1 MPTCYIVGAGD
12 FTPRGFAPVP
22 GDLVLAA
29 DGGYR
34 ALCSLGYTP
43 DLLLGDFD
51 SLGDL
56 PLPPDLP
63 VLRFPARKDD
73 TDTGL
78 ALRHGLDR
86 GYRDFALYGCA
97 GGRVDHLLA
106 NLQSMAR
113 ISRLGAAIR
122 LAAPEYDAWALTG
135 PAPSTPAPDAS
146 GPAPH
151 APDASAPRIPRPH
164 ASGPAPPPPPPR
176 AHASASHISA
186 SHASAPSTSA
196 PSTPAP
202 HASAPHISASHAS
215 APSTS
220 SDRPRAHPHR
230 PARPPRRRP
239 ALPPPATLFRPP
251 RRPAARCVHGDSA
264 HGDRRRGLRSPSPGR
279 ATAMGPAAPALPV
292 GGTRRPSR
300 PRAPARPPRP
310 ALGLAPRPRT
320 ALRAPAACAPRALV
334 HGPPRTPRR
343 SRARPPRARS
353 LPPPAP
359 HSPLANPRRMR
370 YDRASPERIETR

>member
-34 ALCSLGYTP
+34 ALYSLGYTP

-86 GYRDFALYGCA
+86 GFRDFALYGCA

-113 ISRLGAAIR
+113 VSRLGATIR

-151 APDASAPRIPRPH
+151 APD
-164 ASGPAPPPPPPR
+164 GPAATLTLP
-176 AHASASHISA
+176 
-186 SHASAPSTSA
+186 
-196 PSTPAP
+196 
-202 HASAPHISASHAS
+202 
-215 APSTS
+215 
-220 SDRPRAHPHR
+220 DRPGG
-230 PARPPRRRP
+230 
-239 ALPPPATLFRPP
+239 TLVSVF
-251 RRPAARCVHGDSA
+251 C
-264 HGDRRRGLRSPSPGR
+264 HGDRAEGVTLTGLSYPLDGADLTGDFPLGVSNRRLEGRPATVSVRRGTLLIFQG
-279 ATAMGPAAPALPV
+279 A
-292 GGTRRPSR
+292 
-300 PRAPARPPRP
+300 
-310 ALGLAPRPRT
+310 
-320 ALRAPAACAPRALV
+320 
-334 HGPPRTPRR
+334 
-343 SRARPPRARS
+343 
-353 LPPPAP
+353 
-359 HSPLANPRRMR
+359 
-370 YDRASPERIETR
+370 

>member
-34 ALCSLGYTP
+34 ALYSLGYTP

-86 GYRDFALYGCA
+86 GFRDFALYGCA

-113 ISRLGAAIR
+113 VSRLGATIR

-135 PAPSTPAPDAS
+135 PAPDTSASHASAPHALVLHASAPHASAPDASAPHASASHAS

-151 APDASAPRIPRPH
+151 APH
-164 ASGPAPPPPPPR
+164 TPAPD
-176 AHASASHISA
+176 ASASHISA
-186 SHASAPSTSA
+186 SHASAPDAPA
-196 PSTPAP
+196 PSTPASD
-202 HASAPHISASHAS
+202 ASAPH
-215 APSTS
+215 APDGPAATLTLP
-220 SDRPRAHPHR
+220 DRPGG
-230 PARPPRRRP
+230 
-239 ALPPPATLFRPP
+239 TLVSVF
-251 RRPAARCVHGDSA
+251 C
-264 HGDRRRGLRSPSPGR
+264 HGDRAEGVTLTGLSYPLDGADLTGDFPLGVSNRRLEGQPATVSVRRGTLLIFQG
-279 ATAMGPAAPALPV
+279 A
-292 GGTRRPSR
+292 
-300 PRAPARPPRP
+300 
-310 ALGLAPRPRT
+310 
-320 ALRAPAACAPRALV
+320 
-334 HGPPRTPRR
+334 
-343 SRARPPRARS
+343 
-353 LPPPAP
+353 
-359 HSPLANPRRMR
+359 
-370 YDRASPERIETR
+370 

>member
-113 ISRLGAAIR
+113 VSRLGAAIR

-135 PAPSTPAPDAS
+135 PAPDTSAPDTLEPHASASHASAPDAS

-151 APDASAPRIPRPH
+151 APHTPAPSTSAPD
-164 ASGPAPPPPPPR
+164 
-176 AHASASHISA
+176 ASASHISA
-186 SHASAPSTSA
+186 SHASAPST
-196 PSTPAP
+196 PASD
-202 HASAPHISASHAS
+202 ASAPHISAPHTSGPAPHAPDGP
-215 APSTS
+215 AATLTLP
-220 SDRPRAHPHR
+220 DRPGG
-230 PARPPRRRP
+230 
-239 ALPPPATLFRPP
+239 TLVSVF
-251 RRPAARCVHGDSA
+251 C
-264 HGDRRRGLRSPSPGR
+264 HGDRAEGVTLTGLSYPLDGADLTGDFPLGVSNRRLEGQPATVSVRRGTLLIFQG
-279 ATAMGPAAPALPV
+279 V
-292 GGTRRPSR
+292 
-300 PRAPARPPRP
+300 
-310 ALGLAPRPRT
+310 
-320 ALRAPAACAPRALV
+320 
-334 HGPPRTPRR
+334 
-343 SRARPPRARS
+343 
-353 LPPPAP
+353 
-359 HSPLANPRRMR
+359 
-370 YDRASPERIETR
+370 

>member
-34 ALCSLGYTP
+34 ALYSLGYTP

-86 GYRDFALYGCA
+86 GFRDFALYGCA

-113 ISRLGAAIR
+113 VSRLGAAIR

-135 PAPSTPAPDAS
+135 PAPDTSASSTPAPDALAPHASASHAS

-151 APDASAPRIPRPH
+151 APD
-164 ASGPAPPPPPPR
+164 GPAATLTLP
-176 AHASASHISA
+176 
-186 SHASAPSTSA
+186 
-196 PSTPAP
+196 
-202 HASAPHISASHAS
+202 
-215 APSTS
+215 
-220 SDRPRAHPHR
+220 DRPGG
-230 PARPPRRRP
+230 
-239 ALPPPATLFRPP
+239 TLVSVF
-251 RRPAARCVHGDSA
+251 C
-264 HGDRRRGLRSPSPGR
+264 HGDRAEGVTLTGLSYPLDGADLTGDFPLGVSNRRLEGQPATVSVRRGTLLIFQG
-279 ATAMGPAAPALPV
+279 A
-292 GGTRRPSR
+292 
-300 PRAPARPPRP
+300 
-310 ALGLAPRPRT
+310 
-320 ALRAPAACAPRALV
+320 
-334 HGPPRTPRR
+334 
-343 SRARPPRARS
+343 
-353 LPPPAP
+353 
-359 HSPLANPRRMR
+359 
-370 YDRASPERIETR
+370 

>member
-34 ALCSLGYTP
+34 ALYSLGYTP

-86 GYRDFALYGCA
+86 GFRDFALYGCA

-113 ISRLGAAIR
+113 VSRLGAAIR

-135 PAPSTPAPDAS
+135 PAPDTSVPHASGPAPHTPAPDALAPHASASHAS

-151 APDASAPRIPRPH
+151 APHTPAPSTSAPD
-164 ASGPAPPPPPPR
+164 
-176 AHASASHISA
+176 ASASHISA

-196 PSTPAP
+196 PSTSAPDASGPAP
-202 HASAPHISASHAS
+202 HAPDGPAATLTLP
-215 APSTS
+215 
-220 SDRPRAHPHR
+220 DRPGG
-230 PARPPRRRP
+230 
-239 ALPPPATLFRPP
+239 TLVSVF
-251 RRPAARCVHGDSA
+251 C
-264 HGDRRRGLRSPSPGR
+264 HGDRAEGVTLTGLSYPLDGADLTGDFPLGVSNRRLEGQPATVSVRRGTLLIFQG
-279 ATAMGPAAPALPV
+279 A
-292 GGTRRPSR
+292 
-300 PRAPARPPRP
+300 
-310 ALGLAPRPRT
+310 
-320 ALRAPAACAPRALV
+320 
-334 HGPPRTPRR
+334 
-343 SRARPPRARS
+343 
-353 LPPPAP
+353 
-359 HSPLANPRRMR
+359 
-370 YDRASPERIETR
+370 

>member
-34 ALCSLGYTP
+34 ALYSLGYTP

-86 GYRDFALYGCA
+86 GFRDFALYGCA

-113 ISRLGAAIR
+113 ISRLGATIR

-135 PAPSTPAPDAS
+135 PAP
-146 GPAPH
+146 
-151 APDASAPRIPRPH
+151 
-164 ASGPAPPPPPPR
+164 
-176 AHASASHISA
+176 
-186 SHASAPSTSA
+186 HASAPATPDALA
-196 PSTPAP
+196 PA
-202 HASAPHISASHAS
+202 AVL
-215 APSTS
+215 
-220 SDRPRAHPHR
+220 
-230 PARPPRRRP
+230 
-239 ALPPPATLFRPP
+239 ALPPRPGGTLVSVF
-251 RRPAARCVHGDSA
+251 C
-264 HGDRRRGLRSPSPGR
+264 HGDRAEGVTLTGLSYPLDGADLTGDFPLGVSNRRLEGQPATVSVRRGTLLIFQG
-279 ATAMGPAAPALPV
+279 A
-292 GGTRRPSR
+292 
-300 PRAPARPPRP
+300 
-310 ALGLAPRPRT
+310 
-320 ALRAPAACAPRALV
+320 
-334 HGPPRTPRR
+334 
-343 SRARPPRARS
+343 
-353 LPPPAP
+353 
-359 HSPLANPRRMR
+359 
-370 YDRASPERIETR
+370 

>member
-34 ALCSLGYTP
+34 ALYSLGYTP

-86 GYRDFALYGCA
+86 GFRDFALYGCA

-113 ISRLGAAIR
+113 VSRLGATIR

-135 PAPSTPAPDAS
+135 PAPSTPAPDALVLHAS
-146 GPAPH
+146 APH
-151 APDASAPRIPRPH
+151 ASAPSTPAPDAP
-164 ASGPAPPPPPPR
+164 
-176 AHASASHISA
+176 ASHISA
-186 SHASAPSTSA
+186 SHASAPDG
-196 PSTPAP
+196 PA
-202 HASAPHISASHAS
+202 AVL
-215 APSTS
+215 
-220 SDRPRAHPHR
+220 
-230 PARPPRRRP
+230 
-239 ALPPPATLFRPP
+239 ALPPRPGGTLVSVF
-251 RRPAARCVHGDSA
+251 C
-264 HGDRRRGLRSPSPGR
+264 HGDRAEGVTLTGLSYPLDGADLTGDFPLGVSNRRLEGRPATVSVRRGTLLIFQG
-279 ATAMGPAAPALPV
+279 A
-292 GGTRRPSR
+292 
-300 PRAPARPPRP
+300 
-310 ALGLAPRPRT
+310 
-320 ALRAPAACAPRALV
+320 
-334 HGPPRTPRR
+334 
-343 SRARPPRARS
+343 
-353 LPPPAP
+353 
-359 HSPLANPRRMR
+359 
-370 YDRASPERIETR
+370 

>member
-34 ALCSLGYTP
+34 ALYSLGYTP

-86 GYRDFALYGCA
+86 GFRDFALYGCA

-113 ISRLGAAIR
+113 VSRLGATIR

-135 PAPSTPAPDAS
+135 PAPDTSAPSTPAPDALAPHASASHASGPAPHAPHTPAPHASAPHISASHASAPSTPAPDASAPDAS

-151 APDASAPRIPRPH
+151 APH
-164 ASGPAPPPPPPR
+164 
-176 AHASASHISA
+176 
-186 SHASAPSTSA
+186 
-196 PSTPAP
+196 TPAP

-220 SDRPRAHPHR
+220 APSTPAPDASAPDASGPAPHAPGGPAATLTLPDRPGG
-230 PARPPRRRP
+230 
-239 ALPPPATLFRPP
+239 TLVSVF
-251 RRPAARCVHGDSA
+251 C
-264 HGDRRRGLRSPSPGR
+264 HGDRAEGVTLTGLSYPLDGADLTGDFPLGVSNRRLEGQPATVSVRRGTLLIFQG
-279 ATAMGPAAPALPV
+279 A
-292 GGTRRPSR
+292 
-300 PRAPARPPRP
+300 
-310 ALGLAPRPRT
+310 
-320 ALRAPAACAPRALV
+320 
-334 HGPPRTPRR
+334 
-343 SRARPPRARS
+343 
-353 LPPPAP
+353 
-359 HSPLANPRRMR
+359 
-370 YDRASPERIETR
+370 

>member
-34 ALCSLGYTP
+34 ALCSLEYTP

-86 GYRDFALYGCA
+86 GFRDFALYGCA

-113 ISRLGAAIR
+113 VSRLGATIR

-135 PAPSTPAPDAS
+135 PAPDAPAPATPAAPGALVLHASAPDA
-146 GPAPH
+146 P
-151 APDASAPRIPRPH
+151 
-164 ASGPAPPPPPPR
+164 
-176 AHASASHISA
+176 ASHISA
-186 SHASAPSTSA
+186 SHASAPDASA
-196 PSTPAP
+196 PSTSAP
-202 HASAPHISASHAS
+202 HASAPHASGPAPYAPDAPALHTSALHAS
-215 APSTS
+215 APDGPAATLTLP
-220 SDRPRAHPHR
+220 DRPGG
-230 PARPPRRRP
+230 
-239 ALPPPATLFRPP
+239 TLVSVF
-251 RRPAARCVHGDSA
+251 C
-264 HGDRRRGLRSPSPGR
+264 HGDRAEGVTLTGLSYPLDGADLTGDFPLGVSNRRLEGQPATVSVRRGTLLIFQG
-279 ATAMGPAAPALPV
+279 A
-292 GGTRRPSR
+292 
-300 PRAPARPPRP
+300 
-310 ALGLAPRPRT
+310 
-320 ALRAPAACAPRALV
+320 
-334 HGPPRTPRR
+334 
-343 SRARPPRARS
+343 
-353 LPPPAP
+353 
-359 HSPLANPRRMR
+359 
-370 YDRASPERIETR
+370 

>member
-34 ALCSLGYTP
+34 ALYSLGYTP

-86 GYRDFALYGCA
+86 GFRDFALYGCA

-113 ISRLGAAIR
+113 ISRLGATIR

-135 PAPSTPAPDAS
+135 PAPSTPAPDALVLHAS
-146 GPAPH
+146 APH
-151 APDASAPRIPRPH
+151 ASAPH
-164 ASGPAPPPPPPR
+164 TPAPSTSAPHTPTPD
-176 AHASASHISA
+176 ASASHISA

-196 PSTPAP
+196 PD
-202 HASAPHISASHAS
+202 ASAPH
-215 APSTS
+215 AP
-220 SDRPRAHPHR
+220 DG
-230 PARPPRRRP
+230 PAAVL
-239 ALPPPATLFRPP
+239 ALPPRPGGTLVSVF
-251 RRPAARCVHGDSA
+251 C
-264 HGDRRRGLRSPSPGR
+264 HGDRAEGVTLTGLSYPLDGADLTGDFPLGVSNRRLEGQPATVSVRRGTLLIFQG
-279 ATAMGPAAPALPV
+279 A
-292 GGTRRPSR
+292 
-300 PRAPARPPRP
+300 
-310 ALGLAPRPRT
+310 
-320 ALRAPAACAPRALV
+320 
-334 HGPPRTPRR
+334 
-343 SRARPPRARS
+343 
-353 LPPPAP
+353 
-359 HSPLANPRRMR
+359 
-370 YDRASPERIETR
+370 

>member
-113 ISRLGAAIR
+113 VSRLGAAIR

-135 PAPSTPAPDAS
+135 PAPDAPAPDASAPSTPAPDASAPHTSASHAS

-151 APDASAPRIPRPH
+151 APD
-164 ASGPAPPPPPPR
+164 GPAATLTLP
-176 AHASASHISA
+176 
-186 SHASAPSTSA
+186 
-196 PSTPAP
+196 
-202 HASAPHISASHAS
+202 
-215 APSTS
+215 
-220 SDRPRAHPHR
+220 DRPGG
-230 PARPPRRRP
+230 
-239 ALPPPATLFRPP
+239 TLVSVF
-251 RRPAARCVHGDSA
+251 C
-264 HGDRRRGLRSPSPGR
+264 HGDRAEGVTLTGLSYPLDGADLTGDFPLGVSNRRLEGRPATVSVRRGTLLIFQG
-279 ATAMGPAAPALPV
+279 V
-292 GGTRRPSR
+292 
-300 PRAPARPPRP
+300 
-310 ALGLAPRPRT
+310 
-320 ALRAPAACAPRALV
+320 
-334 HGPPRTPRR
+334 
-343 SRARPPRARS
+343 
-353 LPPPAP
+353 
-359 HSPLANPRRMR
+359 
-370 YDRASPERIETR
+370 

>member
-86 GYRDFALYGCA
+86 GFRDFALYGCA

-113 ISRLGAAIR
+113 VSRLGAAIR

-135 PAPSTPAPDAS
+135 PAPDAPASDASAPDASASHAS

-151 APDASAPRIPRPH
+151 
-164 ASGPAPPPPPPR
+164 
-176 AHASASHISA
+176 
-186 SHASAPSTSA
+186 
-196 PSTPAP
+196 AP

-215 APSTS
+215 APHASAPDASGPAPHAPGGPAATLTLP
-220 SDRPRAHPHR
+220 DRPGG
-230 PARPPRRRP
+230 
-239 ALPPPATLFRPP
+239 TLVSVF
-251 RRPAARCVHGDSA
+251 C
-264 HGDRRRGLRSPSPGR
+264 HGDRAEGVTLTGLAYPLSDAALAGDFPLGVSNSRLEGRPATVSVRRGTLLIFQG
-279 ATAMGPAAPALPV
+279 V
-292 GGTRRPSR
+292 
-300 PRAPARPPRP
+300 
-310 ALGLAPRPRT
+310 
-320 ALRAPAACAPRALV
+320 
-334 HGPPRTPRR
+334 
-343 SRARPPRARS
+343 
-353 LPPPAP
+353 
-359 HSPLANPRRMR
+359 
-370 YDRASPERIETR
+370 

>member
-34 ALCSLGYTP
+34 ALYSLGYTP

-86 GYRDFALYGCA
+86 GFRDFALYGCA

-113 ISRLGAAIR
+113 VSRLGATIR

-135 PAPSTPAPDAS
+135 PAPDSSAPDASAPDAS

-151 APDASAPRIPRPH
+151 APD
-164 ASGPAPPPPPPR
+164 GPAATLTLP
-176 AHASASHISA
+176 
-186 SHASAPSTSA
+186 
-196 PSTPAP
+196 
-202 HASAPHISASHAS
+202 
-215 APSTS
+215 
-220 SDRPRAHPHR
+220 DRPGG
-230 PARPPRRRP
+230 
-239 ALPPPATLFRPP
+239 TLVSVF
-251 RRPAARCVHGDSA
+251 C
-264 HGDRRRGLRSPSPGR
+264 HGDRAEGVTLTGLSYSLDGADLTGDFPLGVSNRRLEGQPATVSVRRGTLLIFQG
-279 ATAMGPAAPALPV
+279 A
-292 GGTRRPSR
+292 
-300 PRAPARPPRP
+300 
-310 ALGLAPRPRT
+310 
-320 ALRAPAACAPRALV
+320 
-334 HGPPRTPRR
+334 
-343 SRARPPRARS
+343 
-353 LPPPAP
+353 
-359 HSPLANPRRMR
+359 
-370 YDRASPERIETR
+370 

>member
-34 ALCSLGYTP
+34 ALYSLGYTP

-86 GYRDFALYGCA
+86 GFRDFALYGCA

-113 ISRLGAAIR
+113 VSRLGATIR

-135 PAPSTPAPDAS
+135 PAPDASAPDAS

-151 APDASAPRIPRPH
+151 APD
-164 ASGPAPPPPPPR
+164 GPAATLTLP
-176 AHASASHISA
+176 
-186 SHASAPSTSA
+186 
-196 PSTPAP
+196 
-202 HASAPHISASHAS
+202 
-215 APSTS
+215 
-220 SDRPRAHPHR
+220 DRPGG
-230 PARPPRRRP
+230 
-239 ALPPPATLFRPP
+239 TLVSVF
-251 RRPAARCVHGDSA
+251 C
-264 HGDRRRGLRSPSPGR
+264 HGDRAEGVTLTGLSYPLDGADLTGDFPLGVSNRRLEGQPATVSVRRGTL
-279 ATAMGPAAPALPV
+279 LIFQ
-292 GGTRRPSR
+292 GT
-300 PRAPARPPRP
+300 
-310 ALGLAPRPRT
+310 
-320 ALRAPAACAPRALV
+320 
-334 HGPPRTPRR
+334 
-343 SRARPPRARS
+343 
-353 LPPPAP
+353 
-359 HSPLANPRRMR
+359 
-370 YDRASPERIETR
+370 

>member
-86 GYRDFALYGCA
+86 GFRDFALYGCA

-113 ISRLGAAIR
+113 VSRLGATIR

-135 PAPSTPAPDAS
+135 PAPDAPAPDAS

-151 APDASAPRIPRPH
+151 APDA
-164 ASGPAPPPPPPR
+164 
-176 AHASASHISA
+176 
-186 SHASAPSTSA
+186 SA

-220 SDRPRAHPHR
+220 APSTSAPDVPAPHASAPSTSASHASAPSTSAPSTPASDASAPHASGPAPHAPDAPDGPAATLTLPDRPGG
-230 PARPPRRRP
+230 
-239 ALPPPATLFRPP
+239 TLVSVF
-251 RRPAARCVHGDSA
+251 C
-264 HGDRRRGLRSPSPGR
+264 HGDRAEGVTLTGLSYPLDGADLTGDFPLGVSNRRLEGRPATVSVRRGTLLIFQG
-279 ATAMGPAAPALPV
+279 A
-292 GGTRRPSR
+292 
-300 PRAPARPPRP
+300 
-310 ALGLAPRPRT
+310 
-320 ALRAPAACAPRALV
+320 
-334 HGPPRTPRR
+334 
-343 SRARPPRARS
+343 
-353 LPPPAP
+353 
-359 HSPLANPRRMR
+359 
-370 YDRASPERIETR
+370 

>member
-12 FTPRGFAPVP
+12 FTPRGFTPVP

-34 ALCSLGYTP
+34 ALYSLGYTP

-86 GYRDFALYGCA
+86 GFRDFALYGCA

-113 ISRLGAAIR
+113 VSRLGATIR

-135 PAPSTPAPDAS
+135 PAPSTPAP
-146 GPAPH
+146 
-151 APDASAPRIPRPH
+151 
-164 ASGPAPPPPPPR
+164 
-176 AHASASHISA
+176 
-186 SHASAPSTSA
+186 HASAPSTSA
-196 PSTPAP
+196 PDAPGPAPHAPHAPDASAP

-220 SDRPRAHPHR
+220 APSSPAPDASGPAPHAPVGPAATLTLPDRPGG
-230 PARPPRRRP
+230 
-239 ALPPPATLFRPP
+239 TLVSVF
-251 RRPAARCVHGDSA
+251 C
-264 HGDRRRGLRSPSPGR
+264 HGDRAEGVTLTGLSYPLDGADLTGDFPLGVSNRRLEGQPATVSVRRGTLLIFQG
-279 ATAMGPAAPALPV
+279 A
-292 GGTRRPSR
+292 
-300 PRAPARPPRP
+300 
-310 ALGLAPRPRT
+310 
-320 ALRAPAACAPRALV
+320 
-334 HGPPRTPRR
+334 
-343 SRARPPRARS
+343 
-353 LPPPAP
+353 
-359 HSPLANPRRMR
+359 
-370 YDRASPERIETR
+370 

>member
-34 ALCSLGYTP
+34 ALYSLGYTP

-86 GYRDFALYGCA
+86 GFRDFALYGCA

-113 ISRLGAAIR
+113 VSRLGATIR

-135 PAPSTPAPDAS
+135 PASHASAPSTPAPDALAPHASASHAS

-151 APDASAPRIPRPH
+151 APDALALHASAPH
-164 ASGPAPPPPPPR
+164 ASAPD
-176 AHASASHISA
+176 
-186 SHASAPSTSA
+186 ASAPSTSA

-202 HASAPHISASHAS
+202 DVPAPDASGPAPH
-215 APSTS
+215 APGGPAATLTLP
-220 SDRPRAHPHR
+220 DRPGG
-230 PARPPRRRP
+230 
-239 ALPPPATLFRPP
+239 TLVSVF
-251 RRPAARCVHGDSA
+251 C
-264 HGDRRRGLRSPSPGR
+264 HGDRAEGVTLTGLSYPLDGADLTGDFPLGVSNRRLEGQPATVSVRRGTLLIFQG
-279 ATAMGPAAPALPV
+279 A
-292 GGTRRPSR
+292 
-300 PRAPARPPRP
+300 
-310 ALGLAPRPRT
+310 
-320 ALRAPAACAPRALV
+320 
-334 HGPPRTPRR
+334 
-343 SRARPPRARS
+343 
-353 LPPPAP
+353 
-359 HSPLANPRRMR
+359 
-370 YDRASPERIETR
+370 

>member
-86 GYRDFALYGCA
+86 GFRDFALYGCA

-113 ISRLGAAIR
+113 VSRLGATIR

-135 PAPSTPAPDAS
+135 PAPDTSVPHAS

-151 APDASAPRIPRPH
+151 APDASAPSTPAPDASAPD
-164 ASGPAPPPPPPR
+164 ASGPAP
-176 AHASASHISA
+176 HA
-186 SHASAPSTSA
+186 PDG
-196 PSTPAP
+196 PAATLTLP
-202 HASAPHISASHAS
+202 
-215 APSTS
+215 
-220 SDRPRAHPHR
+220 DRPGG
-230 PARPPRRRP
+230 
-239 ALPPPATLFRPP
+239 TLVSVF
-251 RRPAARCVHGDSA
+251 C
-264 HGDRRRGLRSPSPGR
+264 HGDRAEGVTLTGLSYPLDGADLTGDFPLGVSNRRLEGQPATVSVRRGTLLIFQG
-279 ATAMGPAAPALPV
+279 V
-292 GGTRRPSR
+292 
-300 PRAPARPPRP
+300 
-310 ALGLAPRPRT
+310 
-320 ALRAPAACAPRALV
+320 
-334 HGPPRTPRR
+334 
-343 SRARPPRARS
+343 
-353 LPPPAP
+353 
-359 HSPLANPRRMR
+359 
-370 YDRASPERIETR
+370 

>member
-34 ALCSLGYTP
+34 ALYSLGYTP

-113 ISRLGAAIR
+113 VSRLGAAIR

-135 PAPSTPAPDAS
+135 PAPDTSAPATPAAPDALAPHASASHAS

-151 APDASAPRIPRPH
+151 APDASARDASASHISASH
-164 ASGPAPPPPPPR
+164 ASGPAPHAPHTPAPD
-176 AHASASHISA
+176 ASAPHISA

-196 PSTPAP
+196 PSTSAPSTPAPDVPAP
-202 HASAPHISASHAS
+202 HASAPDGPAATLTL
-215 APSTS
+215 P
-220 SDRPRAHPHR
+220 DRPGG
-230 PARPPRRRP
+230 
-239 ALPPPATLFRPP
+239 TLVSVF
-251 RRPAARCVHGDSA
+251 C
-264 HGDRRRGLRSPSPGR
+264 HGDRAEGVTLTGLAYPLSDAALTGDFPLGVSNRRLEGRPATVAVRRGTLLIFQG
-279 ATAMGPAAPALPV
+279 A
-292 GGTRRPSR
+292 
-300 PRAPARPPRP
+300 
-310 ALGLAPRPRT
+310 
-320 ALRAPAACAPRALV
+320 
-334 HGPPRTPRR
+334 
-343 SRARPPRARS
+343 
-353 LPPPAP
+353 
-359 HSPLANPRRMR
+359 
-370 YDRASPERIETR
+370 

>member
-34 ALCSLGYTP
+34 ALYSLGYTP

-86 GYRDFALYGCA
+86 GFRDFALYGCA

-113 ISRLGAAIR
+113 VSRLGAAIR

-135 PAPSTPAPDAS
+135 PAPDAPDALVLHASAPHASAPSTPAPSTPAPDASASHISASHASGPAPHAPDALAPDASAPDAS

-151 APDASAPRIPRPH
+151 APG
-164 ASGPAPPPPPPR
+164 GPAATLTLP
-176 AHASASHISA
+176 
-186 SHASAPSTSA
+186 
-196 PSTPAP
+196 
-202 HASAPHISASHAS
+202 
-215 APSTS
+215 
-220 SDRPRAHPHR
+220 DRPGGTLVSVFCHGDRAEGVTLTGLSYPLDGADLTGDF
-230 PARPPRRRP
+230 PLGVSNRR
-239 ALPPPATLFRPP
+239 LEG
-251 RRPAARCVHGDSA
+251 RPAAVA
-264 HGDRRRGLRSPSPGR
+264 VRRGTLLIFQG
-279 ATAMGPAAPALPV
+279 A
-292 GGTRRPSR
+292 
-300 PRAPARPPRP
+300 
-310 ALGLAPRPRT
+310 
-320 ALRAPAACAPRALV
+320 
-334 HGPPRTPRR
+334 
-343 SRARPPRARS
+343 
-353 LPPPAP
+353 
-359 HSPLANPRRMR
+359 
-370 YDRASPERIETR
+370 

>member
-34 ALCSLGYTP
+34 ALYSLGYTP

-86 GYRDFALYGCA
+86 GFRDFALYGCA

-113 ISRLGAAIR
+113 VSRLGATIR

-135 PAPSTPAPDAS
+135 PAPDTSAPDTLE
-146 GPAPH
+146 PH
-151 APDASAPRIPRPH
+151 A
-164 ASGPAPPPPPPR
+164 
-176 AHASASHISA
+176 SA
-186 SHASAPSTSA
+186 SHASAPST
-196 PSTPAP
+196 PASD
-202 HASAPHISASHAS
+202 ASAPHISAPHTSGPAPHAPDGP
-215 APSTS
+215 AATLTLP
-220 SDRPRAHPHR
+220 DRPGG
-230 PARPPRRRP
+230 
-239 ALPPPATLFRPP
+239 TLVSVF
-251 RRPAARCVHGDSA
+251 C
-264 HGDRRRGLRSPSPGR
+264 HGDRAEGVTLTGLAYPLSDAALAGDFPLGVSNRRLEGQPATVSVRRGTLLIFQG
-279 ATAMGPAAPALPV
+279 V
-292 GGTRRPSR
+292 
-300 PRAPARPPRP
+300 
-310 ALGLAPRPRT
+310 
-320 ALRAPAACAPRALV
+320 
-334 HGPPRTPRR
+334 
-343 SRARPPRARS
+343 
-353 LPPPAP
+353 
-359 HSPLANPRRMR
+359 
-370 YDRASPERIETR
+370 

>member
-34 ALCSLGYTP
+34 ALYSLGYTP

-86 GYRDFALYGCA
+86 GFRDFALYGCA

-113 ISRLGAAIR
+113 VSRLGATIR

-135 PAPSTPAPDAS
+135 PAPD
-146 GPAPH
+146 
-151 APDASAPRIPRPH
+151 
-164 ASGPAPPPPPPR
+164 
-176 AHASASHISA
+176 
-186 SHASAPSTSA
+186 
-196 PSTPAP
+196 
-202 HASAPHISASHAS
+202 ASAPHISASHAS
-215 APSTS
+215 APDASAPSTS
-220 SDRPRAHPHR
+220 APDVPAPHISAPHTSGPAPHAPDGPAATLTLPDRPGG
-230 PARPPRRRP
+230 
-239 ALPPPATLFRPP
+239 TLVSVF
-251 RRPAARCVHGDSA
+251 C
-264 HGDRRRGLRSPSPGR
+264 HGDRAEGVTLTGLSYPLDGADLTGDFPLGVSNRRLEGQPATVSVRRGTLLIFQG
-279 ATAMGPAAPALPV
+279 A
-292 GGTRRPSR
+292 
-300 PRAPARPPRP
+300 
-310 ALGLAPRPRT
+310 
-320 ALRAPAACAPRALV
+320 
-334 HGPPRTPRR
+334 
-343 SRARPPRARS
+343 
-353 LPPPAP
+353 
-359 HSPLANPRRMR
+359 
-370 YDRASPERIETR
+370 

>member
-34 ALCSLGYTP
+34 ALYSLGYTP

-113 ISRLGAAIR
+113 VSRLGATIR

-135 PAPSTPAPDAS
+135 PAPDASAPSTPAPHPPASHISASHASAPDASSPAPHAPDASAPDAS

-151 APDASAPRIPRPH
+151 APD
-164 ASGPAPPPPPPR
+164 GPAATLTLP
-176 AHASASHISA
+176 
-186 SHASAPSTSA
+186 
-196 PSTPAP
+196 
-202 HASAPHISASHAS
+202 
-215 APSTS
+215 
-220 SDRPRAHPHR
+220 DRPGG
-230 PARPPRRRP
+230 
-239 ALPPPATLFRPP
+239 TLVSVF
-251 RRPAARCVHGDSA
+251 C
-264 HGDRRRGLRSPSPGR
+264 HGDRAEGVTLTGLSYPLDGADLTGDFPLGVSNRRLEGQPATVSVRRGTLLIFQG
-279 ATAMGPAAPALPV
+279 A
-292 GGTRRPSR
+292 
-300 PRAPARPPRP
+300 
-310 ALGLAPRPRT
+310 
-320 ALRAPAACAPRALV
+320 
-334 HGPPRTPRR
+334 
-343 SRARPPRARS
+343 
-353 LPPPAP
+353 
-359 HSPLANPRRMR
+359 
-370 YDRASPERIETR
+370 

>member
-86 GYRDFALYGCA
+86 GFRDFALYGCA

-113 ISRLGAAIR
+113 VSRLGATIR

-135 PAPSTPAPDAS
+135 PAPDTPAPAT
-146 GPAPH
+146 PA
-151 APDASAPRIPRPH
+151 APDALAP
-164 ASGPAPPPPPPR
+164 AA
-176 AHASASHISA
+176 AAVL
-186 SHASAPSTSA
+186 
-196 PSTPAP
+196 
-202 HASAPHISASHAS
+202 
-215 APSTS
+215 
-220 SDRPRAHPHR
+220 
-230 PARPPRRRP
+230 
-239 ALPPPATLFRPP
+239 ALPPRPGGTLVSVF
-251 RRPAARCVHGDSA
+251 C
-264 HGDRRRGLRSPSPGR
+264 HGDRAEGVTLTGLAYPLSDAALAGDFPLGVSNRRLEGRPATVSVRRGTLLIFQG
-279 ATAMGPAAPALPV
+279 V
-292 GGTRRPSR
+292 
-300 PRAPARPPRP
+300 
-310 ALGLAPRPRT
+310 
-320 ALRAPAACAPRALV
+320 
-334 HGPPRTPRR
+334 
-343 SRARPPRARS
+343 
-353 LPPPAP
+353 
-359 HSPLANPRRMR
+359 
-370 YDRASPERIETR
+370 

>member
-86 GYRDFALYGCA
+86 GFRDFALYGCA

-113 ISRLGAAIR
+113 VSRLGATIR

-135 PAPSTPAPDAS
+135 PAPSTPAPDALEPHAS
-146 GPAPH
+146 APSTPAPDVPAPH
-151 APDASAPRIPRPH
+151 ASAPSTP
-164 ASGPAPPPPPPR
+164 
-176 AHASASHISA
+176 ASHISA
-186 SHASAPSTSA
+186 SHASAPHTSG
-196 PSTPAP
+196 PAP
-202 HASAPHISASHAS
+202 HAPDGPAATLTLP
-215 APSTS
+215 
-220 SDRPRAHPHR
+220 DRPGGTLVSVFCHGDRAEGVTLTGLSYPLDGADLTGDF
-230 PARPPRRRP
+230 PLGVSNRR
-239 ALPPPATLFRPP
+239 LEG
-251 RRPAARCVHGDSA
+251 RPAAVA
-264 HGDRRRGLRSPSPGR
+264 VRRGTLLIFQG
-279 ATAMGPAAPALPV
+279 V
-292 GGTRRPSR
+292 
-300 PRAPARPPRP
+300 
-310 ALGLAPRPRT
+310 
-320 ALRAPAACAPRALV
+320 
-334 HGPPRTPRR
+334 
-343 SRARPPRARS
+343 
-353 LPPPAP
+353 
-359 HSPLANPRRMR
+359 
-370 YDRASPERIETR
+370 

>member
-34 ALCSLGYTP
+34 ALYSLGYTP

-113 ISRLGAAIR
+113 MSRLGATIR

-135 PAPSTPAPDAS
+135 PAPHASAPSTPAPDTSAPSTSAPDASAPHTS

-151 APDASAPRIPRPH
+151 APD
-164 ASGPAPPPPPPR
+164 GPAATLTLP
-176 AHASASHISA
+176 
-186 SHASAPSTSA
+186 
-196 PSTPAP
+196 
-202 HASAPHISASHAS
+202 
-215 APSTS
+215 
-220 SDRPRAHPHR
+220 DRPGG
-230 PARPPRRRP
+230 
-239 ALPPPATLFRPP
+239 TLVSVF
-251 RRPAARCVHGDSA
+251 C
-264 HGDRRRGLRSPSPGR
+264 HGDRAEGVTLTGLSYPLDGADLTGDFPLGVSNRRLEGQPATVSVRRGTLLIFQG
-279 ATAMGPAAPALPV
+279 A
-292 GGTRRPSR
+292 
-300 PRAPARPPRP
+300 
-310 ALGLAPRPRT
+310 
-320 ALRAPAACAPRALV
+320 
-334 HGPPRTPRR
+334 
-343 SRARPPRARS
+343 
-353 LPPPAP
+353 
-359 HSPLANPRRMR
+359 
-370 YDRASPERIETR
+370 

>member
-34 ALCSLGYTP
+34 ALYSLGYTP

-86 GYRDFALYGCA
+86 GFRDFALYGCA

-113 ISRLGAAIR
+113 VSRLGATIR

-135 PAPSTPAPDAS
+135 PAPHASAPSTPAPDASAPHTSASHAS

-151 APDASAPRIPRPH
+151 APD
-164 ASGPAPPPPPPR
+164 GPAATLTLP
-176 AHASASHISA
+176 
-186 SHASAPSTSA
+186 
-196 PSTPAP
+196 
-202 HASAPHISASHAS
+202 
-215 APSTS
+215 
-220 SDRPRAHPHR
+220 DRPGG
-230 PARPPRRRP
+230 
-239 ALPPPATLFRPP
+239 TLVSVF
-251 RRPAARCVHGDSA
+251 C
-264 HGDRRRGLRSPSPGR
+264 HGDRAEDVTLTGLSYPLDGADLTGDFPLGVSNRRLEGQPATVSVRRGTLLIFQG
-279 ATAMGPAAPALPV
+279 A
-292 GGTRRPSR
+292 
-300 PRAPARPPRP
+300 
-310 ALGLAPRPRT
+310 
-320 ALRAPAACAPRALV
+320 
-334 HGPPRTPRR
+334 
-343 SRARPPRARS
+343 
-353 LPPPAP
+353 
-359 HSPLANPRRMR
+359 
-370 YDRASPERIETR
+370 